1 MFKEYNEMMD
11 ELDREKNKPLPIY
24 NMDGTVRQA
33 NHGKYEW
40 RYDQTPDKT

>member
-24 NMDGTVRQA
+24 NMDGTVR
-33 NHGKYEW
+33 
-40 RYDQTPDKT
+40 